1 MGTLA
6 GRSTQQDHDGS
17 TNGPHPEGRCSA
29 VVVGAGITGL
39 TAAHALRQQGVSVV
53 VLDAA
58 PQAGG
63 VMRTTHADGF
73 VAEHGPNSFVSS
85 PVVEQLL
92 TALDLQQ
99 DVVEPDAAANKRYVV
114 RDGELHAFP
123 LTPPAMLSTRLLSTK
138 AKLRVL
144 LEPLVPRYRGPGEES
159 IAAFVRRRLGREVLD
174 YAVDPFVSGIFA
186 GDPDTLSMAHAF
198 PRVTELEMLHGSL
211 SRGLMAQRRR
221 AASAPA
227 GSTTTSSSPAS
238 PARLVSFV
246 DGMQTLPD
254 ALAAALGPSLQ
265 LSRPLRHLHADGGR
279 WVVETGDAPNAQ
291 TLIADT
297 VVLATPAHALAAMEL
312 PAALRRHAAPI
323 EHVSYPP
330 VSTLTLGF
338 TRQQVAHALD
348 GFGMLVPRVE
358 QRRVLGVLFSSSLFP
373 ARAPEGHVT
382 LTVFVGGARNPQQA
396 ALNTEALLPEVLRDL
411 HDLLG
416 VTGSPVYTHH
426 AYWPRAI
433 PQYLL
438 GYQEVKDAVARTE
451 TEHPGLYLA
460 GNYHLG
466 VSVGDCVANGVLTAE
481 RVASY
486 LGRTA

>member
-1 MGTLA
+1 MGTLT
-6 GRSTQQDHDGS
+6 GRPEQQDHDGS
-17 TNGPHPEGRCSA
+17 AQRLHPEGRCAA

-99 DVVEPDAAANKRYVV
+99 DVVEPDTAANRRYVV
-114 RDGELHAFP
+114 RDGSLHAFP
-123 LTPPAMLSTRLLSTK
+123 LSPKAMLSTRLLSTR

-144 LEPLVPRYRGPGEES
+144 LEPLVPRYQGAGEES
-159 IAAFVRRRLGREVLD
+159 IASFVRRRLGREVLD

-198 PRVTELEMLHGSL
+198 PRVTELEMVHGSL

-221 AASAPA
+221 AASAA
-227 GSTTTSSSPAS
+227 GEQPAS

-254 ALAAALGPSLQ
+254 ALASSLGASLH
-265 LSRPLRHLHADGGR
+265 LSRPLRHLHAQDGH
-279 WVVETGDAPNAQ
+279 WVVESGEGQDAH

-312 PAALRRHAAPI
+312 PAALRRFAAPI

-382 LTVFVGGARNPQQA
+382 LTVFVGGARHPQQA
-396 ALNTEALLPEVLRDL
+396 ALNTEALLPAVLRDL
-411 HDLLG
+411 GDLLG
-416 VTGSPVYTHH
+416 VSGSPVYTHH

-451 TEHPGLYLA
+451 AEHPGLYLA

-486 LGRTA
+486 LGRSAS

>member
-1 MGTLA
+1 MGTLT
-6 GRSTQQDHDGS
+6 GRPEQQDHDGS
-17 TNGPHPEGRCSA
+17 APRLNPEGRCSA

-99 DVVEPDAAANKRYVV
+99 DVVEPDGAANKRYVV
-114 RDGELHAFP
+114 RDGHLHAFP
-123 LTPPAMLSTRLLSTK
+123 LTPKAMLSTRLLSIR

-144 LEPLVPRYRGPGEES
+144 LEPLVPRYQSESEES
-159 IAAFVRRRLGREVLD
+159 IASFVRRRLGREVLD
-174 YAVDPFVSGIFA
+174 FAVDPFVSGIFA

-198 PRVTELEMLHGSL
+198 PRVTELEMVHGSL
-211 SRGLMAQRRR
+211 SRGLMVQRRR
-221 AASAPA
+221 TASAPSAA
-227 GSTTTSSSPAS
+227 GEAPAS

-254 ALAAALGPSLQ
+254 ALAASLGRSLH
-265 LSRPLRHLHADGGR
+265 LNRPLRHLHAQDGH
-279 WVVETGDAPNAQ
+279 WVVESGEGHDAH

-312 PAALRRHAAPI
+312 PAALRRYAAPI

-382 LTVFVGGARNPQQA
+382 LTVFVGGARHPQQA
-396 ALNTEALLPEVLRDL
+396 ALNTEALLPAVLRDL
-411 HDLLG
+411 KDLLG
-416 VTGSPVYTHH
+416 VTGNPVYTHH

-451 TEHPGLYLA
+451 AEHPGLYLA

-486 LGRTA
+486 LGRSA

>member
-1 MGTLA
+1 MGTLT
-6 GRSTQQDHDGS
+6 GRPEQQDHDGS
-17 TNGPHPEGRCSA
+17 AHGPHPDGRCSA

-39 TAAHALRQQGVSVV
+39 TAAHALRQQGVSVT

-58 PQAGG
+58 AQAGG

-92 TALDLQQ
+92 SALDLQQ
-99 DVVEPDAAANKRYVV
+99 DVVEPDTSANKRYVV
-114 RDGELHAFP
+114 RDGDLHAFP
-123 LTPPAMLSTRLLSTK
+123 LTPRAMLTTRLLSTR

-159 IAAFVRRRLGREVLD
+159 IASFVRRRLGREVLD

-198 PRVTELEMLHGSL
+198 PRVTELEMVHGSL

-221 AASAPA
+221 AWSGGSGQPSA
-227 GSTTTSSSPAS
+227 PAS

-254 ALAAALGPSLQ
+254 ALAASLGTSLH
-265 LSRPLRHLHADGGR
+265 LSRPLRHLHAHEGR
-279 WVVETGDAPNAQ
+279 WVVESGDAGNSH

-312 PAALRRHAAPI
+312 PAALRRFAAPI
-323 EHVSYPP
+323 EHVRYPA

-338 TRQQVAHALD
+338 TRQQVAHPLD

-358 QRRVLGVLFSSSLFP
+358 QRSVLGVLFSSSLFP

-382 LTVFVGGARNPQQA
+382 LTVFVGGARAPQQA
-396 ALNTEALLPEVLRDL
+396 ALSSEALLPAVLRDL

-416 VTGSPVYTHH
+416 VTGDPVYTHH

-451 TEHPGLYLA
+451 AEHPGLYLA

-486 LGRTA
+486 LGRSA